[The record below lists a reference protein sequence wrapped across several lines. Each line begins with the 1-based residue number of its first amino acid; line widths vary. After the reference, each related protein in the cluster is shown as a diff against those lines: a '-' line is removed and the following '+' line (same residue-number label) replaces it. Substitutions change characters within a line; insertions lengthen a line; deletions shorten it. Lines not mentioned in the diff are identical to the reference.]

1 MKKTGRRI
9 LAKRNLFFG
18 LIPLALIGLLIF
30 PSFGEEGK
38 KVTNGLG
45 ILGGFRTASPRLS
58 RYAILPRI
66 DIFLHRNWDLE
77 FEGNFSRYNIRGE
90 KDLVLLGLNANILFK
105 PIEDKWGFLFLLG
118 GAGLGYDN
126 SGGKVRE
133 IGDSHLGG
141 VLQTGAGICI
151 ALGKGWLLR
160 GEYRFHHGSEPFRND
175 SGLNMHDF
183 ILGISF

>member
-1 MKKTGRRI
+1 MGNSHRRV
-9 LAKRNLFFG
+9 LDKNNLIFV
-18 LIPLALIGLLIF
+18 LIF
-30 PSFGEEGK
+30 PLIIGSLISPTFGEEDK
-38 KVTNGLG
+38 KVTYGLG

-58 RYAILPRI
+58 HYAILPRM

-77 FEGNFSRYNIRGE
+77 FEGNFSRYNIREE
-90 KDLVLLGLNANILFK
+90 KDLVVLGTNVNILFK
-105 PIEDKWGFLFLLG
+105 PLQGGWGALFILG

-141 VLQTGAGICI
+141 VLQTGVGICI

-160 GEYRFHHGSEPFRND
+160 GEYRFHHVSEPFKRD
-175 SGLNMHDF
+175 TGLNMHDF
-183 ILGISF
+183 ILGISY